1 MTTLTPDRADRPADP
16 PAGRSADTSAGKA
29 LALLDVF
36 AGPSKVLGVTDLSI
50 RANIAKSTAHRL
62 LPVLVD
68 WGYLRRVG
76 DRYCLAEHMFEIG
89 NQVHPCRPGGIRERA
104 MPYLAELFAQTRQTV
119 HLAVLSGT
127 DVLYLEKLFGHD
139 APRCSTAVGGR
150 RPAHVTALGKAMLA
164 FSDELTVAATLD
176 VPMRRYTPRTLIT
189 PAQVRRSI
197 DQVAHDGLAT
207 DQEECQTGV
216 SCVAAPILDPQTG
229 RAVAAVSVC
238 STVSSVKE
246 RYGRMLLR
254 VTTELSRQHFPRG

>member
-1 MTTLTPDRADRPADP
+1 MTTLAPDRPDR
-16 PAGRSADTSAGKA
+16 RSETSAGKA

-36 AGPSKVLGVTDLSI
+36 AGPSKLLGVTDLAA
-50 RANIAKSTAHRL
+50 RANIAKSTAQRL

-68 WGYLRRVG
+68 GGYLRRVG

-89 NQVHPCRPGGIRERA
+89 NQVRPCRPGGIRERA
-104 MPYLAELFAQTRQTV
+104 MPFLAELFAQTRQTV

-164 FSDELTVAATLD
+164 FSDDLTVAATLD
-176 VPMRRYTPRTLIT
+176 VPLRRYTPRTLTT

-197 DQVAHDGLAT
+197 EHVAHDGLAT
-207 DQEECQTGV
+207 DHEESQTGV
-216 SCVAAPILDPQTG
+216 SCVAAPVLDPRTG

-238 STVSSVKE
+238 STISSVKQ
-246 RYGRMLLR
+246 RYGHTLLR
-254 VTTELSRQHFPRG
+254 ATRELSRHHFPRD